1 MHIARRPVQDSN
13 SREQIAGKFSGKFSG
28 KMVISEHPGKNIN
41 KINFL
46 TMTHDAKFAFR
57 IYIKSVQQTYKCS
70 ELKTSYKTL

>member
-1 MHIARRPVQDSN
+1 
-13 SREQIAGKFSGKFSG
+13 
-28 KMVISEHPGKNIN
+28 
-41 KINFL
+41 L